1 MPRPLRTYSNS
12 KIYHIILKGIDSQ
25 DIFYNNDDRNFF
37 LNQIQ
42 LTKKQ
47 FYFQVYAYCLM
58 SNHIH
63 MVIRVENDFLSKSM
77 QSLSIRYAHY
87 FNQKYERV
95 GPFLQNRFKSKNV
108 ENQRYFMDVCR
119 YVHRNPEKA
128 KISKTEDY
136 KWSSY
141 KEYIGKEKII
151 NKKVLLHYFDNNIDE
166 FIKYTIGNKYEN
178 INDFAEYE
186 MIDKLSDEKLA
197 DIICNL
203 YKLENKQEIKHLF
216 KNKTNEDIENN
227 LLLLKEISG
236 TNITQIS
243 RVIGVNRKKI
253 KKIFK

>member
-108 ENQRYFMDVCR
+108 ENQRYFMDV
-119 YVHRNPEKA
+119 
-128 KISKTEDY
+128 
-136 KWSSY
+136 
-141 KEYIGKEKII
+141 
-151 NKKVLLHYFDNNIDE
+151 
-166 FIKYTIGNKYEN
+166 
-178 INDFAEYE
+178 
-186 MIDKLSDEKLA
+186 
-197 DIICNL
+197 
-203 YKLENKQEIKHLF
+203 
-216 KNKTNEDIENN
+216 
-227 LLLLKEISG
+227 
-236 TNITQIS
+236 
-243 RVIGVNRKKI
+243 
-253 KKIFK
+253 